1 MKPSCSNNTC
11 SHYLQ
16 NDCVVKDGYYF
27 RKDDS
32 RLIARFKC
40 NACGKRFSHA
50 THSLEWRQKKRRV
63 NQLLYKIL
71 ASGVSMRRAAKI
83 LNINRTT
90 VHRKLL
96 YLAHKAKLEHNLFL
110 QQLRNNPVE
119 HLQFDDLITI
129 EHTKLKPLSI
139 TIAIDVKRRYILG
152 ATIAK
157 IPSFGHLAKLS
168 VKKYGKREN
177 EHNKKLHELHAS
189 LKPFILPT
197 VIVETDEHKLYPPVV
212 QKFYP
217 QATHKQ
223 YKGGRGAV
231 VGQGELKKLNYDP
244 LFKINHTCAMFRA
257 NINRLIR
264 KTWCTTK
271 SPEMLQK
278 HVDLYIHFH
287 NSSLI

>member
-40 NACGKRFSHA
+40 NVCGKRFSHA

-139 TIAIDVKRRYILG
+139 TIAIDVKRRYIL
-152 ATIAK
+152 
-157 IPSFGHLAKLS
+157 
-168 VKKYGKREN
+168 
-177 EHNKKLHELHAS
+177 HAS
-189 LKPFILPT
+189 IKPFILPT